1 MTPDLLV
8 AHPLPPEQMQQLE
21 QSYRLHRLDLATPSD
36 RPALLAS
43 AGPVCTAMVVSG
55 HVTVDAALLDQLPA
69 LRMAA
74 CSSAGYDQIDL
85 AEMTRRGIAL
95 TNTSAALLDDV
106 ADTALML
113 MLAARRRLVAGDAHV
128 RTGAWGRDGMFPLT
142 SATAGKRAGIVG
154 LGHIGQAIAR
164 RCLPMGLEI
173 GYFSRSRKAD
183 MDYRFF
189 DDLAALAGWADI
201 LFVAT
206 PGGADTAGLISAPVL
221 RALGPEGTLIN
232 IARGTVVDE
241 AALIAALQQGQ
252 LGAAGLDVFLNE
264 PTPDPTL
271 TALPNVTLYPH
282 HASGTVE
289 TRARMAQMTLD
300 NLAAFFAGK
309 PLLTPVNTVTL
320 A

>member
-1 MTPDLLV
+1 MTPDVLV
-8 AHPLPPEQMQQLE
+8 AHTLPPEQMQDMARR
-21 QSYRLHRLDLATPSD
+21 YRLHRLDLATPSD

-55 HVTVDAALLDQLPA
+55 HVTVDATLLDQLPA
-69 LRMAA
+69 LRLAA

-128 RTGAWGRDGMFPLT
+128 RTGAWGREGMFPLT
-142 SATAGKRAGIVG
+142 SATSGKRAGIVG

-173 GYFSRSRKAD
+173 GYFSRSRKAG
-183 MDYRFF
+183 MGYRFF
-189 DDLAALAGWADI
+189 DDLAELAGWADI
-201 LFVAT
+201 LFIAT
-206 PGGADTAGLISAPVL
+206 PGGTDTAGLISAPVL

-264 PTPDPTL
+264 PTPDPAL

-289 TRARMAQMTLD
+289 TRARMAQLTLD

-309 PLLTPVNTVTL
+309 PLLTPVNKVKL